1 MSRIIIFGAAGR
13 AGRRAVEEAVGR
25 GHLVTAVVRDLD
37 RAPHSGLA
45 GVKVLSGDVTSADSV
60 AELAAG
66 HDVAISVAARLD
78 VPSTEFYVDAARAL
92 VDGLGRAGTGR
103 LVTLGIGTMLET
115 APGVRVLD
123 DPEFPAPAREFS
135 LGHVAELEVLRSADT
150 GLDWV
155 MLAPPPTVLDETA
168 ERTGRYRIGG
178 TAVLGNAAGASI
190 LSYADLA
197 VALVDEAERPC
208 HSRGLVAVG

>member
-13 AGRRAVEEAVGR
+13 AGRRAVAEAVAR
-25 GHLVTAVVRDLD
+25 GHRVTAVVRDLD

-45 GVKVLSGDVTSADSV
+45 DVTVRPGDVTSADSV

-66 HDVAISVAARLD
+66 HDVAISAAARID
-78 VPSTEFYVDAARAL
+78 VPSTEFYVAAARAL

-135 LGHVAELEVLRSADT
+135 LGHVAELEVLRTVDSR
-150 GLDWV
+150 LDWV
-155 MLAPPPTVLDETA
+155 MLAPPPIVLDEAA

-178 TAVLGNAAGASI
+178 TAVLGSVEGEPAF
-190 LSYADLA
+190 SYADLA
-197 VALVDEAERPC
+197 VALVDEAERTGG
-208 HSRGLVAVG
+208 RQELVAVG